1 MPRAC
6 LISDTHSF
14 HRQIQLES
22 VDILFVAGDFSLR
35 RTEEELIDFL
45 SWMREQHEG
54 SIVLVSGNH
63 DRYYWK
69 NTPRFLALMNEYDI
83 CYLENSSV
91 DLLGLKIWGSPI
103 TAPALTGL
111 KRRFEMDESSRN
123 EIWTTIPPDVDVVI
137 THCPP
142 FGILDSSEGF
152 SLGCKSLLDRIF
164 EIKPK
169 YHLFGHIHQSYGRV
183 ALASTIFCNGAL
195 CGDVTYGIVNNAVYF
210 EIETTF

>member
-1 MPRAC
+1 MSSAC

-22 VDILFVAGDFSLR
+22 VDVLFVAGDYSLR
-35 RTEEELIDFL
+35 STEEELLDFL
-45 SWMREQHEG
+45 NWMREQHKG

-63 DRYYWK
+63 DRFYWK
-69 NTPRFLALMNEYDI
+69 NTARFLALMNEYDI

-91 DLLGLKIWGSPI
+91 DLLGLKMWGSPI

-111 KRRFEMDESSRN
+111 TRRFEMDESSRN
-123 EIWTTIPPDVDVVI
+123 EIWSTIPADADIVI

-142 FGILDSSEGF
+142 FGILDSSEGLN
-152 SLGCKSLLDRIF
+152 LGCKSLMARIS

-183 ALASTIFCNGAL
+183 ELAGTVYCNGAL
-195 CGDVTYGIVNNAVYF
+195 CGDVTDGIVNKAIYF
-210 EIETTF
+210 QIETAL